1 MGCWQGRDGTAWL
14 CGAEL
19 SAAVLGAPVGTISL
33 GGVFLL
39 GMALSA
45 DLGH

>member
-1 MGCWQGRDGTAWL
+1 MGCWQGRDGAAWL

-19 SAAVLGAPVGTISL
+19 SAAVLGAPVGTIS
-33 GGVFLL
+33 GWVFLL

-45 DLGH
+45 DLGC